1 MPPDRFPVGDRILLF
16 LLKGGAI
23 LEQLTFHLDNVVK
36 SRDDMTDFDGPLD
49 LILHLLSKNKVEI
62 KDIQI
67 SSLLDQYLEWMAK
80 REELNLEI
88 ASEFVTMAAHLVYI
102 KSRMLLSIHD
112 EEAMSEMELLIASL
126 EERQRH
132 ESYTKIKGVTEYFS
146 RRYEVGRDLIPK
158 VPEHIP
164 VDKTYRYSH
173 DKEDLFRA
181 MRSVLERSDNKLPP
195 PMAAFEGI
203 VGREPYPVSDK
214 AKSIVER
221 LVQFGVARFRALFRS
236 SRSRSEVV
244 ATFLAVLELCKANRV
259 RLAGT
264 AEDCTVTCTG
274 EGLENDLDV
283 TVDAY

>member
-1 MPPDRFPVGDRILLF
+1 MG
-16 LLKGGAI
+16 
-23 LEQLTFHLDNVVK
+23 
-36 SRDDMTDFDGPLD
+36 DFDGPLD

-67 SSLLDQYLEWMAK
+67 SSLLDQYLAWIAR
-80 REELNLEI
+80 REELNLEV

-102 KSRMLLSIHD
+102 KSRMLLSIND

-126 EERQRH
+126 EEHQRH
-132 ESYTKIKGVTEYFS
+132 ENYVKIKGTTSYFDQQ
-146 RRYEVGRDLIPK
+146 YLVGRNYLTK

-164 VDKTYRYSH
+164 EDKTYRYYH
-173 DKEDLFRA
+173 DKLDLQRA
-181 MRSVLERSDNKLPP
+181 MASVLERTDHKLPSA
-195 PMAAFEGI
+195 MTAFEGI

-214 AKSIVER
+214 ARSIVER
-221 LVQFGVARFRALFRS
+221 LLQFGVARFRALFKNS
-236 SRSRSEVV
+236 KSRSEVV
-244 ATFLAVLELCKANRV
+244 ATFLAILELCKANRV

-274 EGLENDLDV
+274 EGMEEELDV

>member
-1 MPPDRFPVGDRILLF
+1 METPI
-16 LLKGGAI
+16 
-23 LEQLTFHLDNVVK
+23 FHLDKVVK
-36 SRDDMTDFDGPLD
+36 ARDEDMQDFDGPLD

-67 SSLLDQYLEWMAK
+67 SSLLDQYLAWMAR
-80 REELNLEI
+80 REELNLEV

-126 EERQRH
+126 EEHQRH
-132 ESYTKIKGVTEYFS
+132 ESYVKIKSMTDYFGK
-146 RRYEVGRDLIPK
+146 RYEVGRDYLTK
-158 VPEHIP
+158 VPEHVP
-164 VDKTYRYSH
+164 VDRTYRYAH
-173 DKEDLFRA
+173 DREDLRRA
-181 MRSVLERSDNKLPP
+181 MASVLERADNKLPP

-203 VGREPYPVSDK
+203 VGREPYPVSEK

-221 LVQFGVARFRALFRS
+221 LIQFGVARFRALFRT

-244 ATFLAVLELCKANRV
+244 ATFLAILELCKANRI

-274 EGLENDLDV
+274 EGLEEKLDV
-283 TVDAY
+283 TVDTY

>member
-1 MPPDRFPVGDRILLF
+1 M
-16 LLKGGAI
+16 KGGVI
-23 LEQLTFHLDNVVK
+23 LEALTFHLDNVVK
-36 SRDDMTDFDGPLD
+36 SRDDMADFDGPLD

-67 SSLLDQYLEWMAK
+67 SSLLEQYLAWMAR

-132 ESYTKIKGVTEYFS
+132 ESYAKIKGVTDYFG
-146 RRYEVGRDLIPK
+146 RRYEVGRDLLPK

-173 DKEDLFRA
+173 DRDDLLRA
-181 MRSVLERSDNKLPP
+181 MRSVLDRSDNRLPP

-221 LVQFGVARFRALFRS
+221 LLQFGVSRFRALFRT

-274 EGLENDLDV
+274 EGLEDNLDV
-283 TVDAY
+283 TIDAY

>member
-1 MPPDRFPVGDRILLF
+1 MSVETPIY
-16 LLKGGAI
+16 
-23 LEQLTFHLDNVVK
+23 HLDKVVK
-36 SRDDMTDFDGPLD
+36 ARDEDLQDFDGPLD

-67 SSLLDQYLEWMAK
+67 ASLLDQYLAWMAR
-80 REELNLEI
+80 REELNLEV

-132 ESYTKIKGVTEYFS
+132 ESYARIKSVTGYFA
-146 RRYEVGRDLIPK
+146 RQYEVGRDYLTK

-164 VDKTYRYSH
+164 VDRTYRYVH
-173 DKEDLFRA
+173 DRDDLRRA
-181 MRSVLERSDNKLPP
+181 MTSVLERADHKLPP

-203 VGREPYPVSDK
+203 VGREPYPVSEK

-221 LVQFGVARFRALFRS
+221 LVQFGVARFRALVRT

-244 ATFLAVLELCKANRV
+244 ATFLAILELCKANRI

-274 EGLENDLDV
+274 EDLDEKLDV

>member
-1 MPPDRFPVGDRILLF
+1 METPIY
-16 LLKGGAI
+16 
-23 LEQLTFHLDNVVK
+23 HLDKVIK
-36 SRDDMTDFDGPLD
+36 ARDEDLQDFDGPLD

-67 SSLLDQYLEWMAK
+67 SSLLDQYLAWMAR
-80 REELNLEI
+80 REELNLEV

-102 KSRMLLSIHD
+102 KSRMLLSIND

-126 EERQRH
+126 EEHQRH
-132 ESYTKIKGVTEYFS
+132 ESYTKIKSVTDYFAK
-146 RRYEVGRDLIPK
+146 RYEVGRDYLTK
-158 VPEHIP
+158 VPEHVP
-164 VDKTYRYSH
+164 VDRTYRYAH
-173 DKEDLFRA
+173 DKDDLRRA
-181 MRSVLERSDNKLPP
+181 MAAVLERADNKLPP

-203 VGREPYPVSDK
+203 VGREPYPVSEK

-221 LVQFGVARFRALFRS
+221 LIQFGVARFRALFRT

-244 ATFLAVLELCKANRV
+244 ATFLAILELCKANRI

-274 EGLENDLDV
+274 EDLEEKLDV